1 METKA
6 KVGAG
11 SGGGEMLQRGS
22 GETEGGRGR
31 FKPRGC
37 GGEEMREQVSSNL
50 GDEEAE
56 KPGNNDDHGGI
67 SQSTTYHG
75 GLKAM

>member
-1 METKA
+1 
-6 KVGAG
+6 
-11 SGGGEMLQRGS
+11 
-22 GETEGGRGR
+22 
-31 FKPRGC
+31 
-37 GGEEMREQVSSNL
+37 MREQVSSNL

-56 KPGNNDDHGGI
+56 KPGKNDDHSGI